1 MDRSVFMKKEM
12 KEKMMILSPIMA
24 IAFSW
29 CMNRF
34 LLAVISLITVFLCIS
49 VCSVCRKHESLWLF
63 VLSGIAT
70 IPANIQLSLIATE
83 YFSYLWGDAVVF
95 KLVYFPLAYSILLS
109 VEEILLGIVG
119 RVLWKRQEP
128 VWRVENEG

>member
-1 MDRSVFMKKEM
+1 MIVWLQRVFPMLILLEVIAWISVFMKKEM

-24 IAFSW
+24 IGFSW

-34 LLAVISLITVFLCIS
+34 LLAVISLVSIFLCIS

-70 IPANIQLSLIATE
+70 IPANIFLISGEMHLSL
-83 YFSYLWGDAVVF
+83 S
-95 KLVYFPLAYSILLS
+95 
-109 VEEILLGIVG
+109 
-119 RVLWKRQEP
+119 
-128 VWRVENEG
+128 

>member
-1 MDRSVFMKKEM
+1 MKKEM

-34 LLAVISLITVFLCIS
+34 LLAVISIVAVFLCIG
-49 VCSVCRKHESLWLF
+49 VCRVCRNHESLWLF

-70 IPANIQLSLIATE
+70 IPANIQISLIATE
-83 YFSYLWGDAVVF
+83 YFSYLWGDALVF
-95 KLVYFPLAYSILLS
+95 KVVYFPLAYSILLS
-109 VEEILLGIVG
+109 IEEILLGIVG
-119 RVLWKRQEP
+119 RVIWKKQES
-128 VWRVENEG
+128 VWRVKNEG

>member
-1 MDRSVFMKKEM
+1 MKKEM

-24 IAFSW
+24 IGFSW

-34 LLAVISLITVFLCIS
+34 LPAVISLVSIFLCIS

-70 IPANIQLSLIATE
+70 IPANIQISFIVSE
-83 YFSYLWGDAVVF
+83 YFSYLWGDAFVF
-95 KLVYFPLAYSILLS
+95 KLIYFPLAYSILLS

-119 RVLWKRQEP
+119 RMIWKKQDP
-128 VWRVENEG
+128 VWRAENEG

>member
-1 MDRSVFMKKEM
+1 MLYDCLASESISDVDPVRGHSMDRRPSVFMKKEM

-24 IAFSW
+24 IGFSW

-34 LLAVISLITVFLCIS
+34 LLAVISLVSIFLCIS

-70 IPANIQLSLIATE
+70 IPANIFLISGEMHLSL
-83 YFSYLWGDAVVF
+83 S
-95 KLVYFPLAYSILLS
+95 
-109 VEEILLGIVG
+109 
-119 RVLWKRQEP
+119 
-128 VWRVENEG
+128 